1 MEYRPFGRT
10 GLNVSALGFGCWE
23 TSGRYGA
30 FDESEVI
37 AAVHRAL
44 DSGITCFDTAE
55 SYGFGN
61 SERILAKALG
71 GRRDEAIIVT
81 KFGIR
86 YPGREKRRDSRRER
100 ALSSIETSLK
110 HLKTDYVDVYLV
122 HSPDTNTPFEE
133 TMSALDEIVRSG
145 KARFAGVSNFLPEQM
160 MSCMETRPLD
170 VAQHQ
175 YHMFDRTVEDEI
187 FPVCREH
194 GIGTTTWGS
203 LAHGLLA
210 GAFNAETTFD
220 ESDWRSQPKGR
231 KSRFF
236 TKENFATNLA
246 VVDGLKGIAA
256 RHGKSVSQYGFEL
269 GAQQPRCE
277 CRLVGFRSPREVDES
292 MGCMG
297 WSLDQAERGRNRR
310 PFPQVQDQ
318 DFGPKLVRGLIDS
331 VLTVRGELQL
341 LRYAAGIRLAS
352 VRSRCGRLMIAP
364 GFQEFS
370 SGSPHQI
377 KDSYDAGLGYSCTVA
392 REIVGAK
399 LSSLPSDGIRRWRF
413 LRRSRVT
420 HIGNPS
426 YSSKGEYFS
435 YNFRKISTSRLTY

>member
-37 AAVHRAL
+37 VAVHRAL

-71 GRRDEAIIVT
+71 GRRHEAIIVT

-100 ALSSIETSLK
+100 ALSSIDTSLK

-133 TMSALDEIVRSG
+133 TMSVLDEIVRSG

-160 MSCMETRPLD
+160 ISCMETRPLD

-220 ESDWRSQPKGR
+220 ESDWRSQPKGT

-256 RHGKSVSQYGFEL
+256 RHGKSVSQL
-269 GAQQPRCE
+269 ALNWVLSNPDVSVA
-277 CRLVGFRSPREVDES
+277 LVGFRSPREVDES

-297 WSLDQAERGRNRR
+297 WSLDQAERAE
-310 PFPQVQDQ
+310 
-318 DFGPKLVRGLIDS
+318 IDA
-331 VLTVRGELQL
+331 L
-341 LRYAAGIRLAS
+341 
-352 VRSRCGRLMIAP
+352 
-364 GFQEFS
+364 
-370 SGSPHQI
+370 
-377 KDSYDAGLGYSCTVA
+377 
-392 REIVGAK
+392 
-399 LSSLPSDGIRRWRF
+399 
-413 LRRSRVT
+413 
-420 HIGNPS
+420 
-426 YSSKGEYFS
+426 
-435 YNFRKISTSRLTY
+435 FRKFKIKTSDRSWFEA